1 MTSRAAAYQ
10 TALDDG
16 IPVHGYV
23 NVSRDACRLA
33 VLVVASHNPVDGS
46 IPLNLGMDISRNVP
60 LAGAA
65 PVIGIA
71 AADNQIVIAPQHIRP
86 DAGGDFRSR
95 GIGRSIVVAAGQGH
109 SCQVSRSGDGI
120 HGTEPL
126 LHGRSPDAVQG
137 QRLLVYQRTCCG
149 RGSLFQPPGRVPD
162 GLMGAGSRKRDDCF
176 SVHGADCV
184 QGLVNIR
191 QSKAVPQINAQV
203 IGGVHQGFRTEQVLK
218 FLKTGEINEAGS
230 QRHVLQHAADI
241 VHGSI
246 IQTASIHRHIA
257 RDRPGTVGEDAHRF
271 PYREGVLEIHGARRG
286 GDGAVSRQLRH
297 GHGSGARIQSA
308 SGKRG
313 VNGTGPGEDGAGID
327 GIGSRKRH
335 VFGKMHPARLGDEIA
350 CPGDGIVND
359 IRHIPR
365 SAVIGQVLGVGR
377 SSNGGSPKGAGST
390 DAQRSKAARNGN
402 RPPNFIGGVE
412 QVVIGIFIRAAADGK
427 TACRRENTGKL
438 HILAPAGCQVD
449 AAAENRCS
457 GKIKTAVIDGSGI
470 IGGVPRH
477 GRTVLDI
484 QRGAVTHDQFLGPG
498 DISGE
503 QGKSA
508 SADFQGSV
516 RRCRGRER
524 RILVGIAQG
533 EGASPRIVHR
543 YGAAETAAV
552 RGRIPRNGQR
562 GSLPGNQSRGIVVLQ
577 LADGSV
583 HAGFQDG
590 SARRIT
596 VTAQFDRGVLGGLRV
611 VEVQDV
617 VLRSPRRVGI
627 KGNDSVESACPV
639 QCQGGKAGAPAGH
652 AVYRQDGFRS
662 RPVQIGD
669 GGRTGSGK
677 IQGSRSRNSTDII
690 GGRASR
696 RHIHLGSVKG
706 DIRRIGL

>member
-1 MTSRAAAYQ
+1 M
-10 TALDDG
+10 
-16 IPVHGYV
+16 
-23 NVSRDACRLA
+23 
-33 VLVVASHNPVDGS
+33 
-46 IPLNLGMDISRNVP
+46 
-60 LAGAA
+60 
-65 PVIGIA
+65 
-71 AADNQIVIAPQHIRP
+71 
-86 DAGGDFRSR
+86 RSR
-95 GIGRSIVVAAGQGH
+95 GIGGCIVVAAGQRH
-109 SCQVSRSGDGI
+109 SRQVSRSGDGI
-120 HGTEPL
+120 HGTESL
-126 LHGRSPDAVQG
+126 LHGRRPDTVQG
-137 QRLLVYQRTCCG
+137 QRLLVRQRTCCG
-149 RGSLFQPPGRVPD
+149 RGSFFQPPGRVPD

-176 SVHGADCV
+176 SVHSADRV
-184 QGLVNIR
+184 QGFVNIR
-191 QSKAVPQINAQV
+191 QSKASPQINAQV
-203 IGGVHQGFRTEQVLK
+203 IGGVHQGFRTEQVLE

-241 VHGSI
+241 VHGGI
-246 IQTASIHRHIA
+246 IQTAPIHRNIS
-257 RDRPGTVGEDAHRF
+257 RDLPGTVGKDTHRF
-271 PYREGVLEIHGARRG
+271 PYREGVLEMHGSRRG
-286 GDGAVSRQLRH
+286 GKGAVSRQSRH
-297 GHGSGARIQSA
+297 GHGSGAGIQSS

-313 VNGTGPGEDGAGID
+313 INGTGPGEDGAGID

-335 VFGKMHPARLGDEIA
+335 VLGKMHPARLGDEVA

-359 IRHIPR
+359 IRRIPR

-377 SSNGGSPKGAGST
+377 SSNGSSPKGTGSP
-390 DAQRSKAARNGN
+390 DAQRGRAARNGN
-402 RPPNFIGGVE
+402 RSPNFIGGVE

-427 TACRRENTGKL
+427 TACRREYTGKL
-438 HILAPAGCQVD
+438 YILAPAGCQVD
-449 AAAENRCS
+449 ASTENRRS
-457 GKIKTAVIDGSGI
+457 GKVKTAAVDGSGVI
-470 IGGVPRH
+470 AGIPRH
-477 GRTVLDI
+477 GRTVLDT
-484 QRGAVTHDQFLGPG
+484 QCSAVTHHQFLGPG

-508 SADFQGSV
+508 SADFQGGV
-516 RRCRGRER
+516 RRCRGSKR

-562 GSLPGNQSRGIVVLQ
+562 GSLPGDQSCGIVVLQ

-590 SARRIT
+590 SARRVT
-596 VTAQFDRGVLGGLRV
+596 VAAQFDRGVLGGLCV

-639 QCQGGKAGAPAGH
+639 QRQGGKAGAPAGH

-669 GGRTGSGK
+669 SGRTGSGK

-706 DIRRIGL
+706 NIRRIRL